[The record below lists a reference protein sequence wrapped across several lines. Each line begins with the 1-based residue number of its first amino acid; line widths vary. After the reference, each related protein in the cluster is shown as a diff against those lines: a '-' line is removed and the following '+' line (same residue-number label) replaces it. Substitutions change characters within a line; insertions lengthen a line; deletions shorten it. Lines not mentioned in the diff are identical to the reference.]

1 MLPEFPEHR
10 CMGYEYP
17 IWLKALSKC
26 NVPIFL
32 DSPVLQFEDDFRGL
46 CQSGQRG
53 EVMLPASS
61 EGLEEL
67 YKNQPSPF
75 IIFHHQ
81 DHFRI
86 VRSWFCVIPTIS
98 VN

>member
-1 MLPEFPEHR
+1 MSPSFGFPYSAV
-10 CMGYEYP
+10 G
-17 IWLKALSKC
+17 
-26 NVPIFL
+26 
-32 DSPVLQFEDDFRGL
+32 DDFRGL

-53 EVMLPASS
+53 EVMSPVSS

-67 YKNQPSPF
+67 CEAQPSPF

-81 DHFRI
+81 DHFRT
-86 VRSWFCVIPTIS
+86 VRSWFRGIPTTP